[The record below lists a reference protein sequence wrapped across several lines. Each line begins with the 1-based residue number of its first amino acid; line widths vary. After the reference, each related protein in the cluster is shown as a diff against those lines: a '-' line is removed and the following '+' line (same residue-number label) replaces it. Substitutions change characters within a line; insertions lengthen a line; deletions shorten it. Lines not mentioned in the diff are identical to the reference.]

1 MSRYTRRHVLV
12 AVLAAALGV
21 VWLAYRA
28 AALPPASAA
37 PYPPNTYIS
46 EVGVRLAEPLPGDVA
61 KTSGDNAVRTALT
74 NAGGL
79 ADAAKPYSVQLTRF
93 TDENYGPDDGPRV
106 IDGRLVWLVRFTGTP
121 QPVFGPMWQGNQEP
135 YPNPAMELNVVVDA
149 ESGLVLESFSY
160 R

>member
-1 MSRYTRRHVLV
+1 MHRPLLV
-12 AVLAAALGV
+12 AVAAASVGV
-21 VWLAYRA
+21 IWLAIRA
-28 AALPPASAA
+28 AALPPPSAA
-37 PYPPNTYIS
+37 AYPPNTYIS

-61 KTSGDNAVRTALT
+61 KTSVDDAVRTALT

-93 TDENYGPDDGPRV
+93 TDENYGPDGGPRLL
-106 IDGRLVWLVRFTGTP
+106 DSRLVWLVRFTGTP
-121 QPVFGPMWQGNQEP
+121 QPVFGPMWDLNDQP

-149 ESGLVLESFSY
+149 DTGLVLESFSF